1 MKGILERLAAGE
13 RLLADG
19 AMGTMLM
26 DRGLPIGA
34 CPEQINLDRPE
45 LLEEI
50 ARLYCE
56 AGADIVLA
64 NTFGGSPLKLAQY
77 DLSDQTEK
85 INGNAVRA
93 ARRAVGDSTY
103 VAASCGPCGHLLEPY
118 GDVSP
123 AEVQA
128 GFERQLQAVAATGV
142 DCICVETMTDLAE
155 AVLAVRAARTVAPRT
170 PITAT
175 MTFDATPS
183 GFRTIMGTSVAEAV
197 AGLEEAGADIVGSNC
212 GHGIESLTEIA
223 REFKRHTARPLLIQ
237 PNAGLPELSAVG
249 PVYPETPD
257 FMAERCGVLLDLGVQ
272 IIGGC
277 CGTTPEHIA
286 AMREA
291 LDRFGAGQA

>member
-1 MKGILERLAAGE
+1 MKGILERLDAGG

-26 DRGLPIGA
+26 ERGLPAGA

-64 NTFGGSPLKLAQY
+64 NTFGGSPVKLAQY
-77 DLSDQTEK
+77 GLADRTEA
-85 INGNAVRA
+85 INAGAVRA
-93 ARRAVGDSTY
+93 ARRAVGERAY
-103 VAASCGPCGHLLEPY
+103 VAASCGPCGRLLEPY

-123 AEVQA
+123 AEVQS
-128 GFERQLQAVAATGV
+128 GFERQLRAVCGEGV

-155 AVLAVRAARTVAPRT
+155 AVLAVRAARTVAPHT
-170 PITAT
+170 PISAT

-212 GHGIESLTEIA
+212 GHGIKSLTEIA
-223 REFKRHTARPLLIQ
+223 REFRRHTTRHLLIQ
-237 PNAGLPELSAVG
+237 PNAGLPELSAAG
-249 PVYPETPD
+249 PVYPETPE
-257 FMAERCGVLLDLGVQ
+257 FMARRCSILLALDVQ

-277 CGTTPEHIA
+277 CGTTPAHIA
-286 AMREA
+286 AMRDA
-291 LDRFGAGQA
+291 LDRFGAGPN